1 MIIHCMHRM
10 WYNNA
15 KLWERNKHGF
25 DTIMQYDVI
34 GDLFRF
40 QTYHY
45 NSWMS
50 RFKKNVLIKDDVE
63 ISVNTQLLKL

>member
-1 MIIHCMHRM
+1 MLNYCMHRM
-10 WYNNA
+10 WYDNA

-25 DTIMQYDVI
+25 DTIMQSDVI

-45 NSWMS
+45 NSW
-50 RFKKNVLIKDDVE
+50 
-63 ISVNTQLLKL
+63 T